1 GNDGRT
7 VGTTGRFVHGS
18 KVFRNL
24 VVGVEAVD
32 RIEQR
37 RQSGPLVGQV
47 ILGAATE
54 DEDVDFVAKL
64 GHGIQGIDRH
74 ILGEGLQIGGITAS
88 EDAYQLHIRTACQ
101 SQLDAPAKVAVA
113 NDADA
118 DLVSH

>member
-1 GNDGRT
+1 MGG
-7 VGTTGRFVHGS
+7 FIHGGI
-18 KVFRNL
+18 VFGNL
-24 VVGVEAVD
+24 VVGVETVD
-32 RIEQR
+32 GIEQR
-37 RQSGPLVGQV
+37 RQSGTLVGQV

-74 ILGEGLQIGGITAS
+74 TLGEGLQIGGITAS
-88 EDAYQLHIRTACQ
+88 EDAYQLHIRTARQ
-101 SQLDAPAKVAVA
+101 GQLDASSKVAVA